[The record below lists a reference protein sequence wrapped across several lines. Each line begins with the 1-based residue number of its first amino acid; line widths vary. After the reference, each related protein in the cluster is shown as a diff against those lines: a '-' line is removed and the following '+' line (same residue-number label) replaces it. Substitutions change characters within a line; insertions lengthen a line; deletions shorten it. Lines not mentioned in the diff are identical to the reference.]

1 MAANDSSSATISA
14 EQTQFMLMDRTPSRK
29 RLWVW
34 NHQNLSLKQNELM
47 FLLECNGARTVKFG
61 VSDFHGSWNQDA
73 QGIITAQFNYKGSG
87 HTLRS
92 LVCARTTKGWFG
104 WDYLSRQILMK
115 PLSVYDSVVLDNGDP
130 AWQINDDDTD
140 ILSGFTYIG

>member
-1 MAANDSSSATISA
+1 
-14 EQTQFMLMDRTPSRK
+14 ML
-29 RLWVW
+29 
-34 NHQNLSLKQNELM
+34 
-47 FLLECNGARTVKFG
+47 
-61 VSDFHGSWNQDA
+61 
-73 QGIITAQFNYKGSG
+73 TAQFNYRGSG
-87 HTLRS
+87 HILRS
-92 LVCARTTKGWFG
+92 LVVARTAEGWFG